1 MLLTTATRRV
11 LLAVTATA
19 AFVAGLAADRDDST
33 GAIPSGFHAAA
44 TLLYLVL
51 VPLKGGS
58 PDLAIEIIGLQLL
71 QLIGLLMVDS
81 VFWKAVSLML
91 AVFYGVLLIKPA
103 NNKQE

>member
-1 MLLTTATRRV
+1 MLLTTVTRRV
-11 LLAVTATA
+11 LLAVTATT
-19 AFVAGLAADRDDST
+19 AFVLGLATDWGDAT

-58 PDLAIEIIGLQLL
+58 PDLAIEVIGLQLL

-91 AVFYGVLLIKPA
+91 ALFYGVLLMKPA
-103 NNKQE
+103 NDKQD